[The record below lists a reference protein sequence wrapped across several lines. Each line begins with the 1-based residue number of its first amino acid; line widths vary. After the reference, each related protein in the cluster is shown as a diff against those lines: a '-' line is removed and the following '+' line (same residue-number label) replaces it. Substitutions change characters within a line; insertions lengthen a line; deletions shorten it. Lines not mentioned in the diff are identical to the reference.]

1 MYGPGLLLADATINL
16 ILGGLLLLFPER
28 IVAFL
33 GLPSPQ
39 TGFYRSILGA
49 VLVGIGV
56 ALLIEWRR
64 SRDGLTG
71 LGLAGAIAINLCGG
85 TALLAWLVCGLAD
98 LTAAGRV
105 ALWLLAGV
113 LFGISGVEAEGILRR
128 RAPA

>member
-71 LGLAGAIAINLCGG
+71 LGWLARSPSTC
-85 TALLAWLVCGLAD
+85 VVGLHSWPGWFAVWP
-98 LTAAGRV
+98 T
-105 ALWLLAGV
+105 
-113 LFGISGVEAEGILRR
+113 
-128 RAPA
+128 